1 MGLRSSRVLF
11 MAKTIQYI
19 HNTLHKVSKK
29 YIGLHN
35 ISFETWKGI
44 SYPYQNLQAKQY
56 PIWNI

>member
-1 MGLRSSRVLF
+1 